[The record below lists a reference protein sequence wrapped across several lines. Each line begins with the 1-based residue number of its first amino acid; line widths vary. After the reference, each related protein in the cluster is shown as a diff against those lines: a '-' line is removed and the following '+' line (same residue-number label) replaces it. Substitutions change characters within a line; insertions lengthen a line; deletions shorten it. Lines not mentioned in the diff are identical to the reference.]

1 MFWFGQTVVDV
12 GFGAGELEGVG
23 AEQFSLLK
31 SELDLGDCGASI
43 AGRGEVDPVVGEYG
57 MDFVRNGLDQGFEEV
72 CRDPGCGSLVQFDE
86 SELRSPVDGDQQIE
100 LALLG
105 ADLGDID
112 MEVADGEGL
121 KLLSAGPAPLYVRQA
136 GSALTLSTAVQPH

>member
-1 MFWFGQTVVDV
+1 MLVGVVVEAFYSCFFEGSVHALDLAVGPGMFWFGQTVVDV

-86 SELRSPVDGDQQIE
+86 SELRIW
-100 LALLG
+100 
-105 ADLGDID
+105 
-112 MEVADGEGL
+112 
-121 KLLSAGPAPLYVRQA
+121 K
-136 GSALTLSTAVQPH
+136 